1 MPKTEAD
8 NSIEMLKSDHQKVKG
23 LFAQFEK
30 AKDTRRKR
38 KIVQEAISELKVHAT
53 IEEEIFYPPVR
64 KEIDDAKM
72 MNEANEEHHVAKLL
86 IAELDAMKGS
96 EGQYEAKFI
105 VLAENVRHH
114 IKEEEEEMFPK
125 VKKAKIDLQALGNKM
140 SQRKEALMTQGVA
153 PTS

>member
-1 MPKTEAD
+1 MTKTEVD
-8 NSIEMLKSDHQKVKG
+8 NAIEMLKSDHQNVKG

-30 AKDTRRKR
+30 AKDTRSKR
-38 KIVQEAISELKVHAT
+38 KIVREAISELKVHAT
-53 IEEEIFYPPVR
+53 IEEEIFYPSVR
-64 KEIDDAKM
+64 KEIDDAKT

-96 EGQYEAKFI
+96 EEQYEAKFI

-114 IKEEEEEMFPK
+114 IKEEEKEMFPK

-140 SQRKEALMTQGVA
+140 SQRKEALMTQGVT
-153 PTS
+153 PTA